1 MATRMPGYSKPKA
14 LNLELLKVLNGTTF
28 LDKRM
33 PYKPAPDMLRD
44 NARFKHALTLSFI
57 YIFPPK
63 GVEWDTLSG

>member
-1 MATRMPGYSKPKA
+1 
-14 LNLELLKVLNGTTF
+14 VLNGTTF

-44 NARFKHALTLSFI
+44 NARFKNALTLSFI
-57 YIFPPK
+57 YISPPK